1 MSLPPLRIG
10 LFSDFYLPV
19 VSGVATSMQLLT
31 QGLRDAGHDVTIF
44 APRFPNYE
52 DEQPKV
58 RRVPSFR
65 YMSLPEVYV
74 AVPGT
79 PRTTWAL
86 RSIELDLV
94 HAHSPLTLGM
104 MAFITARARRLPL
117 VYTYHT
123 SLTDYT
129 HYMKVVG
136 NTRPAIHATRWFS
149 TATANLSDQV
159 VVPSNKFKRVLE
171 AQNVHRPIH
180 AIPNGIDLSNFQ
192 NVTATGEVRAR
203 LGMKPDAPML
213 IFVGRID
220 PEKNID
226 FLLHAFDLV
235 SRRFPDAHFV
245 LAGDGSARAG
255 LEQRAASLSCAKR
268 IHFLGMV
275 HRADL
280 PALLHEANLFLSA
293 STSET
298 QCLSM
303 VEAIATGL
311 PVVAVKDDAFEG
323 IIEDGA
329 NGRMVSM
336 DLEIFSD
343 TVCGL
348 LADRGLLESF
358 SRHSREMSG
367 RFSIEG
373 QVEALVGLYR
383 AALEASRKSRIS
395 LFA

>member
-1 MSLPPLRIG
+1 MSLPSLRIG
-10 LFSDFYLPV
+10 FFSDTYLPAV
-19 VSGVATSMQLLT
+19 NGIATSMQLLT
-31 QGLRDAGHDVTIF
+31 QGLREAGHEVTIF

-52 DEQPKV
+52 DEEPMV

-65 YMSLPEVYV
+65 YMTLPEVYV

-86 RSIELDLV
+86 RAIELDLV

-136 NTRPAIHATRWFS
+136 NTRLAIHATRWFS

-159 VVPSNKFKRVLE
+159 VVPSNKFKRVLG
-171 AQNVHRPIH
+171 AQNVHRPVH

-192 NVTATGEVRAR
+192 NAAATGKVRAR
-203 LGMKPDAPML
+203 LGMKPDAPLL

-226 FLLHAFDLV
+226 FLFEAFDRI
-235 SRRFPDAHFV
+235 SHRFPDAHLV

-255 LEQRAASLSCAKR
+255 LEEQAVSLSCAKR
-268 IHFLGMV
+268 IHFLGMIQ
-275 HRADL
+275 RADL
-280 PALLHEANLFLSA
+280 PALLHEADLFLSA

-303 VEAIATGL
+303 VEAIAAGL
-311 PVVAVKDDAFEG
+311 PVVAVKDEAFEG
-323 IIEDGA
+323 IIEDGV
-329 NGRMVSM
+329 NGRTVSM
-336 DLEIFSD
+336 NLETFGD

-348 LADRGLLESF
+348 LANRGLLESF
-358 SRHSREMSG
+358 ASHSRQMSG
-367 RFSIEG
+367 RFSIEA
-373 QVEALVGLYR
+373 QVEALVELYR
-383 AALEASRKSRIS
+383 AALEAPRKSRMP
-395 LFA
+395 LFV